1 MSDCSTNAWG
11 IPRKEDR
18 ERGVLYMHPTYSKKF
33 YEGLKAIE
41 VNGVRFERVT
51 EPKRKRG

>member
-11 IPRKEDR
+11 IPKRKDR
-18 ERGVLYMHPTYSKKF
+18 EDGVLYMHPTYSKKF

-41 VNGVRFERVT
+41 VHGVRFERV
-51 EPKRKRG
+51 RKGK